1 MKNIINFFFYF
12 CAILA
17 IASCTVDEMDEPM
30 GSLNGYA
37 CLEDGTPVSGG
48 VVEMVGTDRKAI
60 CNEIGEFYFFHVPAG
75 DYTLKMTLEDGTAL
89 EGNAPVR
96 SDMMMP
102 CVLTRTYPD
111 FPIVAE
117 SVEVLTAT
125 YEYDRY
131 RVRLTNTSDQNV
143 TIRLTSDGEL
153 LLEKGVGTAS
163 WVTKEIDINGNL
175 EIEAQKSYLIYCQ
188 NAKDSYDKRMLF
200 MEWNGK
206 KQAVHICRYT
216 D

>member
-1 MKNIINFFFYF
+1 MKHIINFFFYF
-12 CAILA
+12 CAVLA

-37 CLEDGTPVSGG
+37 CLEDATPVSGG
-48 VVEMVGTDRKAI
+48 VVEMVGSNRKAI
-60 CNEIGEFYFFHVPAG
+60 CNEKGEFYFFHVPSG
-75 DYTLKMTLEDGTAL
+75 DCTLKMTLEDGTIL
-89 EGNAPVR
+89 EGNASVR
-96 SDMMMP
+96 SDMMKP

-111 FPIVAE
+111 FPIVIE
-117 SVEVLTAT
+117 SVELSTAA
-125 YEYDRY
+125 YDYDRY

-143 TIRLTSDGEL
+143 TIRLTSDGVL
-153 LLEKGVGTAS
+153 LLEKGVGTDT
-163 WVTKEIDINGNL
+163 WGNKEIDTKGNL
-175 EIEAQKSYLIYCQ
+175 EFEAQKSYWVYCQ

-206 KQAVHICRYT
+206 KQAVHIYRYT